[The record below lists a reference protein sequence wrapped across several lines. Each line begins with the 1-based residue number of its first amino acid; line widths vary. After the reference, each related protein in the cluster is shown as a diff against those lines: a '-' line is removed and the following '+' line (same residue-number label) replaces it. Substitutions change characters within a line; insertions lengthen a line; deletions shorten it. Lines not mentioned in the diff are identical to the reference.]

1 MNKKGRSRKEI
12 KKVSWQNFD
21 KQIRWAKFNIL
32 FISFLFFN
40 FLFVTCKKIW
50 LAVPIQK
57 GTCLQIHFFLK
68 VNFRKKNSGMRFKF
82 RSHCRRFEV
91 NTSQLALLQLERNW
105 FLNCEQVGVRK
116 KSCETWKN
124 YSNTKV
130 GNEISFKRQ
139 VHFSFLPAPGSAI
152 ARRFPLELSQC
163 RFWLHTLLQETSCRI
178 GILNLI

>member
-91 NTSQLALLQLERNW
+91 NTSQLALLQLERN
-105 FLNCEQVGVRK
+105 
-116 KSCETWKN
+116 
-124 YSNTKV
+124 
-130 GNEISFKRQ
+130 
-139 VHFSFLPAPGSAI
+139 
-152 ARRFPLELSQC
+152 
-163 RFWLHTLLQETSCRI
+163 
-178 GILNLI
+178 